1 MGVHEWLL
9 QRGYK
14 YEMNDELKEW
24 LKVYRDESKRSADV
38 HCDRLFLSRPK
49 GYRAIAPTGTISILA
64 GPTTSGSEPLF
75 SLSHRRRY
83 LAGGN
88 RWKYQYVVDNT
99 AQALID
105 KGVDPDSIETAI
117 DLAADPERRIKFQFD
132 MQKYVDHAISSTINL
147 PEWGSELNNE
157 SKVEEFAKMVHKY
170 AHGLR
175 GLTFYPSG
183 ARGGQPLTPVPYE
196 EALAKRGVVYEDN
209 SEKQCLSGVCG
220 I

>member
-1 MGVHEWLL
+1 
-9 QRGYK
+9 
-14 YEMNDELKEW
+14 MNDELKEW

-49 GYRAIAPTGTISILA
+49 GYRAIAPTGTISIIA
-64 GPTTSGSEPLF
+64 GTTSSIEPIYAVAY
-75 SLSHRRRY
+75 RRRY
-83 LAGGN
+83 LGEGTGW
-88 RWKYQYVVDNT
+88 RHEYLIDYT
-99 AQALID
+99 AEALID
-105 KGVDPDSIETAI
+105 KGIKPADIETTI
-117 DLAADPERRIKFQFD
+117 DLAADPERRIKMQFD

-183 ARGGQPLTPVPYE
+183 SRGGQPLTPVPYE